1 MSLSFLL
8 DGQEVPF
15 REGQTV
21 LQAALAGSDVMTMS
35 FDIMQQ
41 LYQHPLTDVVLDTF
55 LKDWAKIPNK

>member
-1 MSLSFLL
+1 LH
-8 DGQEVPF
+8 
-15 REGQTV
+15 V